1 MEPIDYSIPDPA
13 KTPYR
18 NHAFR
23 AGLIIAGISIFLS
36 LILYL
41 TGGTENLM
49 KNKSL
54 SWANNLLSFGL
65 TLWFIY
71 SACLQ
76 HRQQDLGGYIS
87 IGRCLGIG
95 SLSGLIAGLI
105 SGIWTVLFMNVI
117 APEVLDQ
124 IKEVTMQQMADQGQ
138 SEAQIEKAMEVMK
151 IFFTPT
157 VFFITAAVVSTIS
170 GFFAGLISGFVVQK
184 ARPFA

>member
-13 KTPYR
+13 LTPYR

-23 AGLIIAGISIFLS
+23 AGLIIAGISVFLS

-41 TGGTENLM
+41 TGMTENLV
-49 KNKSL
+49 KNKPL

-76 HRQQDLGGYIS
+76 HRQQDLGGYIN
-87 IGRCLGIG
+87 IGRCLAIG
-95 SLSGLIAGLI
+95 SLSGLIAGII
-105 SGIWTVLFMNVI
+105 SGIWTVVFMNVI
-117 APEVLDQ
+117 APDVLDQ
-124 IKEVTMQQMADQGQ
+124 IKDATMQQMADQGQ
-138 SEAQIEKAMEVMK
+138 NEERIEKAMEVMK

-157 VFFITAAVVSTIS
+157 VFFITVAFVSTIS

-184 ARPFA
+184 ERPYA

>member
-1 MEPIDYSIPDPA
+1 MEPIDYTIPDPA
-13 KTPYR
+13 RTPYR

-41 TGGTENLM
+41 TGMTENLM
-49 KNKSL
+49 KNKPL

-95 SLSGLIAGLI
+95 SLSGLIVGLI

-124 IKEVTMQQMADQGQ
+124 IKEVSMQQMADQGQ
-138 SEAQIEKAMEVMK
+138 SEEQIEKAMEVMK
-151 IFFTPT
+151 IFFTPV
-157 VFFITAAVVSTIS
+157 VFFITVALAGVFS